1 MCRSCLGLSVLVPP
15 GWCCGSVP
23 ADPGGEGE
31 GRRRV
36 RLAVVKKISELWLS
50 AMGWTFVGEAP
61 VDPKLVLVA
70 YPHTSNWDFFVFL
83 AVSSHFGL
91 RFSVLAHEGL
101 FRGPFGWLLRRWG
114 GIPVQGK
121 TAGTI
126 VRSVVQSFESAGE
139 LRLVIAPEGTRAG
152 GGGWKSGFRRI
163 AEAAD
168 VPVAMAFVD
177 GPTKTTGFGPVLRID
192 GDPDTW
198 MDEARAFYADKHGLK
213 PRNRGE
219 VELDR

>member
-1 MCRSCLGLSVLVPP
+1 M
-15 GWCCGSVP
+15 
-23 ADPGGEGE
+23 
-31 GRRRV
+31 
-36 RLAVVKKISELWLS
+36 KKISDLWLN
-50 AMGWTFVGEAP
+50 ATGWTFVGVAP
-61 VDPKLVLVA
+61 VEPKLVLVA

-91 RFSVLAHEGL
+91 RFSFLAHEGL
-101 FRGPFGWLLRRWG
+101 FKGPLGWLLRRWG

-126 VRSVVQSFESAGE
+126 VRSVVQSFELADE

-152 GGGWKSGFRRI
+152 GGGWKSGFWRI

-177 GPTKTTGFGPVLRID
+177 GPTKTTGFGPVLRVD
-192 GDPDTW
+192 GDPDRW
-198 MDEARAFYADKHGLK
+198 MHEARAFYADKRGLK
-213 PRNRGE
+213 PTNRAA
-219 VELDR
+219 VEIDR

>member
-1 MCRSCLGLSVLVPP
+1 M
-15 GWCCGSVP
+15 
-23 ADPGGEGE
+23 
-31 GRRRV
+31 
-36 RLAVVKKISELWLS
+36 KKISELWLG

-61 VDPKLVLVA
+61 VEPKLVLVA

-91 RFSVLAHEGL
+91 RFSFLAHEGL
-101 FRGPFGWLLRRWG
+101 FRGPLGWLLRRWG

-126 VRSVVQSFESAGE
+126 VRSVVQSFGPADE
-139 LRLVIAPEGTRAG
+139 LLLVIAPEGTRAG
-152 GGGWKSGFRRI
+152 GGGWKSGFWRI

-177 GPTKTTGFGPVLRID
+177 GPTKTTGFGPVLRVD
-192 GDPDTW
+192 GDPERW
-198 MDEARAFYADKHGLK
+198 MAEARAFYADKRGLK
-213 PRNRGE
+213 PDNRGT
-219 VELDR
+219 VEIDR